1 MSTRRSSLPT
11 LLTGVALLAPF
22 TAAAQQSELEVGF
35 VGGPTWNTMTSVPSA
50 TRQGA
55 GHLGAFASFHLGGG
69 FAFRPEISAARK
81 QVRLSTFGGG
91 CPAEVTCLSIA
102 PPTSDQ
108 VTFSWLEVP
117 LLVEWR
123 PLAGTVAGFTPKLF
137 GGPFLAVRVGRVSCL
152 RTGPRS
158 QPEATS
164 ELPPGYDISSC
175 SGDYEQDGSEPAST
189 GDAGF
194 VLGGV
199 VRRGTIG
206 VGARWTRS
214 LTDAVRPSFP
224 DASRLEGARHS
235 TLSLFI
241 EVVPFFRR

>member
-1 MSTRRSSLPT
+1 MSTRRSSIPT
-11 LLTGVALLAPF
+11 ILAGFALLAPF
-22 TAAAQQSELEVGF
+22 TAVAQQTRVEVGF
-35 VGGPTWNTMTSVPSA
+35 LGGPTWNTMTSVPSA

-55 GHLGAFASFHLGGG
+55 GHLGAFASFHLGDG
-69 FAFRPEISAARK
+69 FAFRPEMNAARK
-81 QVRLSTFGGG
+81 QVSLSTVGGG
-91 CPAEVTCLSIA
+91 CPICLSIA
-102 PPTSDQ
+102 PPTTDQ

-117 LLVEWR
+117 LLAEWR

-137 GGPFLAVRVGRVSCL
+137 GGPFVAVRMGRVSCL
-152 RTGPRS
+152 RTGPGN

-164 ELPPGYDISSC
+164 EPPPGYDISSC
-175 SGDYEQDGSEPAST
+175 SSDYDQDGSEPAST

-214 LTDAVRPSFP
+214 LTDAVRPAFP
-224 DASRLEGARHS
+224 GASHLEGARHS
-235 TLSLFI
+235 TLGLFI
-241 EVVPFFRR
+241 EVAPFFRR

>member
-1 MSTRRSSLPT
+1 MSTRRSSLT
-11 LLTGVALLAPF
+11 TILAGLALLAPL
-22 TAAAQQSELEVGF
+22 TAAAQQTGVEVG
-35 VGGPTWNTMTSVPSA
+35 VLGGPAWNTMTSVPSA

-55 GHLGAFASFHLGGG
+55 SHLGAFASFHLGGG
-69 FAFRPEISAARK
+69 FAFRPEMNAARK
-81 QVRLSTFGGG
+81 QVSLSTFGGG
-91 CPAEVTCLSIA
+91 CPVGIFCLSIA
-102 PPTSDQ
+102 PTTDR

-117 LLVEWR
+117 LLAEWR

-137 GGPFLAVRVGRVSCL
+137 GGPFVAVRVGRVSCL
-152 RTGPRS
+152 RTGPGS
-158 QPEATS
+158 HPETT
-164 ELPPGYDISSC
+164 SSC

-224 DASRLEGARHS
+224 GASHLEGARHS
-235 TLSLFI
+235 TLGLFI